1 MCTVYD
7 RIFNDF
13 PAQKSVYTTYMYGS
27 GQPYICTKH
36 AVGLAQEFSC
46 LGADLEVI
54 EGLKG
59 FRDYALDVLENN
71 WSIYRSA
78 G

>member
-1 MCTVYD
+1 
-7 RIFNDF
+7 
-13 PAQKSVYTTYMYGS
+13 MYGS